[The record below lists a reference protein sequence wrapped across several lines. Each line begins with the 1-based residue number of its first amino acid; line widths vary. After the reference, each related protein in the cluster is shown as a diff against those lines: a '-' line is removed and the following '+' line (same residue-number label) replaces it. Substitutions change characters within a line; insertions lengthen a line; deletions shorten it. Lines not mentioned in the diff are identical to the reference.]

1 MAIAPV
7 PISFGEEKTAEKVYN
22 MDHGK
27 LIDLTPEAVAKVKD
41 FIKKNPAAGAKI
53 FRIGVEGG
61 GCSGLQYGFTFDDK
75 KDDDN
80 VVACEDIEVLID
92 NPTLAYIKGAV
103 VDYVEDMRGS
113 GFIVKNPQSKGECGC
128 GVSFTV

>member
-1 MAIAPV
+1 MPIAPV
-7 PISFGEEKTAEKVYN
+7 PISFGEEKKAEKVYN
-22 MDHGK
+22 MAHGK
-27 LIDLTPEAVAKVKD
+27 LVDLTSEAVAKVKD
-41 FIKKNPAAGAKI
+41 FIQKNPNAGTKM
-53 FRIGVEGG
+53 FRICVEGG

-80 VVACEDIEVLID
+80 VVPCEDIHVLID
-92 NPTLAYIKGAV
+92 NPTLAYIKGAI
-103 VDYVEDMRGS
+103 VDYVEDFRGS